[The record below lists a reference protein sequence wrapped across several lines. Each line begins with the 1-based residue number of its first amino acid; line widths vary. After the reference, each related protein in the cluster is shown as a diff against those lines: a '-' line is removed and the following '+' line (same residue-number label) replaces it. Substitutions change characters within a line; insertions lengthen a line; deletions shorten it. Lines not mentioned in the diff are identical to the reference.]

1 MASNATFEVEIYG
14 NTTKF
19 ENSLKGV
26 NTAMS
31 GLRGEAKN
39 LREALKLDP
48 TNTGKMAQLQKNLQ
62 TQLGLSR
69 DKATKLKE

>member
-48 TNTGKMAQLQKNLQ
+48 KIPIKWRNCRRTYKRSWAYHV
-62 TQLGLSR
+62 
-69 DKATKLKE
+69 TKQQN

>member
-31 GLRGEAKN
+31 GLRGDAKN
-39 LREALKLDP
+39 LR
-48 TNTGKMAQLQKNLQ
+48 
-62 TQLGLSR
+62 
-69 DKATKLKE
+69 

>member
-1 MASNATFEVEIYG
+1 MASNAKFEVEIYG
-14 NTTKF
+14 NVTKF

-48 TNTGKMAQLQKNLQ
+48 ENPKKNG
-62 TQLGLSR
+62 TIAEEFTSAVGLI
-69 DKATKLKE
+69 T

>member
-19 ENSLKGV
+19 ENSLRGV

-39 LREALKLDP
+39 LRDALKLDP
-48 TNTGKMAQLQKNLQ
+48 TNTDKMA
-62 TQLGLSR
+62 
-69 DKATKLKE
+69 

>member
-1 MASNATFEVEIYG
+1 MASNAKFEVEIYG
-14 NTTKF
+14 NVTKF

-48 TNTGKMAQLQKNLQ
+48 TNPKTMEQLQKNLQ

-69 DKATKLKE
+69 DKAPKLKQ

>member
-14 NTTKF
+14 NTTRF

-31 GLRGEAKN
+31 GLRGCLLYTSPGCESPKKSKRKVLAC
-39 LREALKLDP
+39 
-48 TNTGKMAQLQKNLQ
+48 
-62 TQLGLSR
+62 
-69 DKATKLKE
+69 